1 MTEAL
6 LAGLLRQAALFG
18 AAVALLALLRPLL
31 QRLGAGALYRVWL
44 LLPALLLTAALPR
57 PATEPLRLVWQAAG
71 AAQPLA
77 APALPAPP
85 AGAASAWLA
94 LWLLGTAGML
104 LGQAWR
110 QWRLARLGARL
121 PAGSSPALVGLLRP
135 RVALPADFEQRFPP
149 TQRHLILAHE
159 RVHLERLDNLWN
171 LLACVLAA
179 LHWWNPLAWWALR
192 RFRADQEPACDA
204 AVLAAHPAARADYTQ
219 ALLAAHDLHHLGAPL
234 ASRWGTTHPL
244 VERIA
249 MLNHPRRLTRSGAAA
264 LAAGLLAMAGVAYA
278 AQGEAPAA
286 EGPLVELKLELSYRT
301 GNAENR
307 KTESAKTTLRVH
319 LGERA
324 LLMLNGR
331 PGAPAPD
338 QVAVAIVAHDLGDDK
353 IDLRAEVSKGDPLSV
368 VSRPRLITR
377 NGIKALIEQGR
388 EDPVASEHLSLSIT
402 PTLLADAKP

>member
-1 MTEAL
+1 
-6 LAGLLRQAALFG
+6 
-18 AAVALLALLRPLL
+18 
-31 QRLGAGALYRVWL
+31 
-44 LLPALLLTAALPR
+44 
-57 PATEPLRLVWQAAG
+57 
-71 AAQPLA
+71 
-77 APALPAPP
+77 
-85 AGAASAWLA
+85 
-94 LWLLGTAGML
+94 
-104 LGQAWR
+104 
-110 QWRLARLGARL
+110 
-121 PAGSSPALVGLLRP
+121 
-135 RVALPADFEQRFPP
+135 
-149 TQRHLILAHE
+149 
-159 RVHLERLDNLWN
+159 
-171 LLACVLAA
+171 
-179 LHWWNPLAWWALR
+179 
-192 RFRADQEPACDA
+192 
-204 AVLAAHPAARADYTQ
+204 
-219 ALLAAHDLHHLGAPL
+219 
-234 ASRWGTTHPL
+234 
-244 VERIA
+244 